1 MGTKRKK
8 KVGARPQ
15 KVNIRKEGT
24 SASCGL
30 EGGCAVRDAATRS
43 LTAARPAAPAAPV
56 REGGRACGGIDI
68 RVGYAAAA
76 AAGISGDAAASCGL
90 PGGSRALILSD
101 GMGKGIKAAAG
112 SRLVVTRLRR
122 NLKAGMP
129 VAKAIKEVNR
139 YMIEQAEAA
148 SLKSP
153 GGTDFA
159 NGQTGSAVEQ
169 VNPAPG
175 QGGTDFAAGQ
185 CSSDCADEDFATVD
199 LTVIDRQSCRARFYK
214 MGAATSFIMRQGRV
228 RKIKGAALPVG
239 IIPRL
244 RLTHISAVLK
254 EGDLIVM
261 VSDGITD
268 ADRKDPE
275 ACWLCDY
282 LSQNIYR
289 DNFDAGRLSARQ
301 IAADILTEAE
311 ARYGGRERDDL
322 TVAAAL
328 IVKATQT
335 VQGNEE

>member
-43 LTAARPAAPAAPV
+43 LTAARPAAPAAPA

-169 VNPAPG
+169 VNPTPG

>member
-43 LTAARPAAPAAPV
+43 LTAARPAAPA

-169 VNPAPG
+169 VNPTPG

>member
-1 MGTKRKK
+1 M
-8 KVGARPQ
+8 
-15 KVNIRKEGT
+15 NIRKEGT

-56 REGGRACGGIDI
+56 REGGRACGGIEI

-148 SLKSP
+148 ARRQN
-153 GGTDFA
+153 GT
-159 NGQTGSAVEQ
+159 E
-169 VNPAPG
+169 
-175 QGGTDFAAGQ
+175 FAAVSTQSAGT
-185 CSSDCADEDFATVD
+185 SAGTELANPLASDPNSGTELENPLASDPNSGTELAAAPREAASGEDFATVD
-199 LTVIDRQSCRARFYK
+199 LTVIDRQSRRAKFYK

-228 RKIKGAALPVG
+228 RRIKGAALPVG
-239 IIPRL
+239 IIPKL
-244 RLTHISAVLK
+244 RLAHISAELK

-261 VSDGITD
+261 ASDGITES
-268 ADRKDPE
+268 DREDPE
-275 ACWLCDY
+275 ACWLCEY
-282 LSQNIYR
+282 LSQTVYR
-289 DNFDAGRLSARQ
+289 ADRDMEQLSARQ
-301 IAADILTEAE
+301 IAADILAEAE
-311 ARYGGRERDDL
+311 KRYGGRERDDL
-322 TVAAAL
+322 TVAAAI
-328 IVKATQT
+328 IVKTLP
-335 VQGNEE
+335 

>member
-43 LTAARPAAPAAPV
+43 LTAARPATPAAPF

-148 SLKSP
+148 ARRQN
-153 GGTDFA
+153 GT
-159 NGQTGSAVEQ
+159 E
-169 VNPAPG
+169 
-175 QGGTDFAAGQ
+175 FAAVSTQSAGT
-185 CSSDCADEDFATVD
+185 SAGTELANPLASDPNSGTELAAAPREVASGEDFATVD
-199 LTVIDRQSCRARFYK
+199 LTVIDRQSRRAKFYK

-228 RKIKGAALPVG
+228 RRIKGAALPVG
-239 IIPRL
+239 IIPKL
-244 RLTHISAVLK
+244 RLAHISAELK

-261 VSDGITD
+261 ASDGITES
-268 ADRKDPE
+268 DREDPE
-275 ACWLCDY
+275 ACWLCEY
-282 LSQNIYR
+282 LSQTVYR
-289 DNFDAGRLSARQ
+289 ADRDMEQLSARQ
-301 IAADILTEAE
+301 IAADILAEAE
-311 ARYGGRERDDL
+311 KRYGGRERDDL
-322 TVAAAL
+322 TVAAAI
-328 IVKATQT
+328 IVKALP
-335 VQGNEE
+335 

>member
-15 KVNIRKEGT
+15 KVNIRKDGI
-24 SASCGL
+24 SASRGL
-30 EGGCAVRDAATRS
+30 EDGCAVRDDDARS
-43 LTAARPAAPAAPV
+43 LTAARPAAPV

-112 SRLVVTRLRR
+112 SRLVVTRLRK

-169 VNPAPG
+169 VNPTPG

-311 ARYGGRERDDL
+311 TRYGGRERDDL

>member
-1 MGTKRKK
+1 M
-8 KVGARPQ
+8 
-15 KVNIRKEGT
+15 NIRKEGT
-24 SASCGL
+24 SASCGI

-56 REGGRACGGIDI
+56 REGGRACGGIEI

-148 SLKSP
+148 ARRQN
-153 GGTDFA
+153 GT
-159 NGQTGSAVEQ
+159 E
-169 VNPAPG
+169 
-175 QGGTDFAAGQ
+175 FAAVSTQSAGT
-185 CSSDCADEDFATVD
+185 SAGTELANPLASDPNSGMELAAAPREAASGEDFATVD
-199 LTVIDRQSCRARFYK
+199 LTVIDRQSRRAKFYK

-228 RKIKGAALPVG
+228 RRIKGAALPVG
-239 IIPRL
+239 IIPKL
-244 RLTHISAVLK
+244 RLAHISAELK

-261 VSDGITD
+261 ASDGITES
-268 ADRKDPE
+268 DREDPE
-275 ACWLCDY
+275 ACWLCEY
-282 LSQNIYR
+282 LSQTVYR
-289 DNFDAGRLSARQ
+289 ADRDMEQLSARQ
-301 IAADILTEAE
+301 IAADILAEAE
-311 ARYGGRERDDL
+311 KRYGGRERDDL
-322 TVAAAL
+322 TVAAAI
-328 IVKATQT
+328 IVKALP
-335 VQGNEE
+335 

>member
-1 MGTKRKK
+1 M
-8 KVGARPQ
+8 
-15 KVNIRKEGT
+15 NIRKEGT
-24 SASCGL
+24 SASRGL

-56 REGGRACGGIDI
+56 REGGRACGGIEI

-148 SLKSP
+148 ARRQN
-153 GGTDFA
+153 GT
-159 NGQTGSAVEQ
+159 E
-169 VNPAPG
+169 
-175 QGGTDFAAGQ
+175 FAAVSTQSAGT
-185 CSSDCADEDFATVD
+185 SAGTELANPLASDPNSGTELAAARREAASGEDFATVD
-199 LTVIDRQSCRARFYK
+199 LTVIDRQSRRAKFYK

-228 RKIKGAALPVG
+228 RRIKGAALPVG
-239 IIPRL
+239 IIPKL
-244 RLTHISAVLK
+244 RLAHISAELK

-261 VSDGITD
+261 ASDGITES
-268 ADRKDPE
+268 DREDPE
-275 ACWLCDY
+275 ACWLCEY
-282 LSQNIYR
+282 LSQTVYR
-289 DNFDAGRLSARQ
+289 ADRDMEQLSARQ
-301 IAADILTEAE
+301 IAADILAEAE
-311 ARYGGRERDDL
+311 KRYGGRERDDL
-322 TVAAAL
+322 TVAAAI
-328 IVKATQT
+328 IVKALP
-335 VQGNEE
+335 

>member
-1 MGTKRKK
+1 MGIKRKK

-24 SASCGL
+24 SASHGL
-30 EGGCAVRDAATRS
+30 EVGCAAKDADARN
-43 LTAARPAAPAAPV
+43 LTAARPAAPF

-148 SLKSP
+148 ARRQN
-153 GGTDFA
+153 GT
-159 NGQTGSAVEQ
+159 E
-169 VNPAPG
+169 
-175 QGGTDFAAGQ
+175 FAAVSTQSAGT
-185 CSSDCADEDFATVD
+185 SAGTELANPLASDPNSGTELAAAPREAASGEDFATVD
-199 LTVIDRQSCRARFYK
+199 LTVIDRQSRRAKFYK

-228 RKIKGAALPVG
+228 RRIKGAALPVG
-239 IIPRL
+239 IIPKL
-244 RLTHISAVLK
+244 RLAHISAELK

-261 VSDGITD
+261 ASDGITES
-268 ADRKDPE
+268 DREDPE
-275 ACWLCDY
+275 ACWLCEY
-282 LSQNIYR
+282 LSQTVYR
-289 DNFDAGRLSARQ
+289 ADRDMEQLSARQ
-301 IAADILTEAE
+301 IAADILAEAE
-311 ARYGGRERDDL
+311 KRYGGRERDDL
-322 TVAAAL
+322 TVAAAI
-328 IVKATQT
+328 IVKALP
-335 VQGNEE
+335 

>member
-15 KVNIRKEGT
+15 KVNIRKEGI
-24 SASCGL
+24 SASRGL

-43 LTAARPAAPAAPV
+43 LTAARPAAPA

-169 VNPAPG
+169 VNPTPG